1 MKNTQPVKVRIVT
14 TLTRGNLAVEQWQRD
29 CEQARRRGQEEPPV
43 PPIDESDFLEVI
55 AERTEFFS
63 S

>member
-1 MKNTQPVKVRIVT
+1 MPPKPGAPSTDS
-14 TLTRGNLAVEQWQRD
+14 GNLAVEQWQRD
-29 CEQARRRGQEEPPV
+29 CERARRRGQEEPPV

-55 AERTEFFS
+55 AERTDFFS